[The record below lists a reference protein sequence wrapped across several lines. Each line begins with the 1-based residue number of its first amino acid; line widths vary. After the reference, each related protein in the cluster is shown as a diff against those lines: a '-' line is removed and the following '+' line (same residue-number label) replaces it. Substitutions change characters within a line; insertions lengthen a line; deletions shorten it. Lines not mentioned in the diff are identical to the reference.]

1 MYTMGDH
8 AYIIYRLYNIVNVI
22 DLTLDIPPNHLE
34 VTFFLT
40 LVDTSDTFSV
50 IIVDAIVQGQLYKP

>member
-1 MYTMGDH
+1 MYECTPWVIMH
-8 AYIIYRLYNIVNVI
+8 ISYIVNVI